1 MSTSR
6 TPPSNTHRWQR
17 AIERAT
23 KRSREV
29 GMGSIIRRA
38 GLFAAALVAF
48 AGSSAMASTLEVKVP
63 FPFVVH
69 GQTLPAGTYRLE
81 TAAIDPAVVL
91 IRGEK
96 GNTAA
101 MLVMTTPAA
110 GHDPAGDKPVLT
122 F

>member
-1 MSTSR
+1 
-6 TPPSNTHRWQR
+6 
-17 AIERAT
+17 
-23 KRSREV
+23 
-29 GMGSIIRRA
+29 MGSIIRRA

-122 F
+122 FKRHETQYRLVDIWDSATQGREIPGL